1 MIDAVGP
8 MSLGEH
14 LAWFVVLSL
23 VVFLV
28 ANGLRVE
35 SVAEALRRGFRRWLA
50 FAVGTAVIAVV
61 FHLLS
66 SQLS

>member
-1 MIDAVGP
+1 MIGAVGP
-8 MSLGEH
+8 LSLGEH
-14 LAWFVVLSL
+14 LFWFVVLSM

-35 SVAEALRRGFRRWLA
+35 SVGEALRRGLRRWLA
-50 FAVGTAVIAVV
+50 FAMGSAVIAVV

-66 SQLS
+66 SQL